1 MSADLIAP
9 SSAPTTAPRTAA
21 GFASDQPSV
30 SVLIATAGRPKML
43 REAVRAIVEQDYA
56 GPLQVVVVFD
66 RIDVDALADVAVPAG
81 VELLTVP
88 NTRTPG
94 LAGARNTGIAAA
106 TGEIIAFCDDD
117 DVWAPRKLTR
127 QVAHWILHP
136 EASAIA
142 GTIRIVS
149 HDREISR
156 TPQPV
161 ATFPELLADRMMEI
175 HPSALI
181 CRRADLLGPVGT
193 VDEALPASYGEDYD
207 LLLRLAR
214 HAPVHSVPE
223 TVLTVRWD
231 RPSFFRE
238 KWADIAAA
246 LEYML
251 RKFPEFGT
259 SDRGTA
265 LLAGQVAFAH
275 AASGQRRQAVRWAR
289 AALQHDAAQLRAWGA
304 LVVATGLI
312 GAERLQNAVSFF
324 GRGL

>member
-1 MSADLIAP
+1 MSADVITLFP
-9 SSAPTTAPRTAA
+9 ESGTAA
-21 GFASDQPSV
+21 AAAGSLHPSV
-30 SVLIATAGRPKML
+30 SVLVATAGRPQML
-43 REAVRAIVEQDYA
+43 REAVRSIVDQQYA

-66 RIDVDALADVAVPAG
+66 RIDVDPLADVVVPEG

-94 LAGARNTGIAAA
+94 LVGARNTGIHAAS
-106 TGEIIAFCDDD
+106 GEIIAFCDDD
-117 DVWAPRKLTR
+117 DVWAPGKLTR
-127 QVAHWILHP
+127 QIAHWAEHP

-142 GTIRIVS
+142 GAIEIVS
-149 HDREISR
+149 HER
-156 TPQPV
+156 TIRRIPQAV

-181 CRRADLLGPVGT
+181 CRRADLFGPVGL
-193 VDEALPASYGEDYD
+193 VDENLPASYGEDYD

-214 HAPVHSVPE
+214 HAPVHSVAE

-238 KWADIAAA
+238 KWGDIADA
-246 LEYML
+246 LTYML
-251 RKFPEFGT
+251 RKFPEFET
-259 SDRGTA
+259 TDKGTA

-275 AASGQRRQAVRWAR
+275 AAHGNRREAVRWAR
-289 AALQHDAAQLRAWGA
+289 ATLHRDPVQLRAWGA
-304 LVVATGLI
+304 LVVATGAI
-312 GAERLQNAVSFF
+312 SAGSLQNAVSFF